1 MGLEF
6 RANTPSLRHSHAPQR
21 RALRVWQILKLAAG
35 VGIAPTLSVFQT
47 DVQTDYTIQR
57 NGMTNGTDAFA
68 PGDSSFVIC
77 HISEW
82 SFRAV
87 TLRGLPVI
95 NRTLCF

>member
-21 RALRVWQILKLAAG
+21 RALRVGQILKLAAG

-57 NGMTNGTDAFA
+57 NGMTNDECDRRIRAGR
-68 PGDSSFVIC
+68 FVIC
-77 HISEW
+77 RS
-82 SFRAV
+82 SFQNGPSAW
-87 TLRGLPVI
+87 
-95 NRTLCF
+95 